1 MNSNCGRK
9 SAADMREQQKQMLA
23 RAEAVHPTV
32 TVTEPNWRALIDS
45 QREQVRALE
54 QILLTL
60 DTLATTELLTEYLNW
75 QLDTLKEEAQQ
86 SAELVEQYR
95 QTLAEQTAQTTE
107 LLTKHCGNVSEEF
120 SKCLSQERSKMTVF
134 MKRSFLLGLLPS
146 LLFLLLQWM
155 PHIWPPT

>member
-45 QREQVRALE
+45 QKEQVRALE

-107 LLTKHCGNVSEEF
+107 LLTKHCGSVSEEF
-120 SKCLSQERSKMTVF
+120 SKCLSQESSKMTVL

-155 PHIWPPT
+155 PHIWPPA